1 VPELIKA
8 YVEQLQEGQETYFV
22 ADSAMYSEEN
32 LRALSEVKWVTRVP
46 ERIGLAK
53 SLEEAISVA
62 DMNERSYLVSN
73 CYFLMCEKVAI
84 DNERSHL
91 VFSCYSR
98 SSEKFA
104 LEVDV

>member
-1 VPELIKA
+1 LK
-8 YVEQLQEGQETYFV
+8 
-22 ADSAMYSEEN
+22 
-32 LRALSEVKWVTRVP
+32 KVTRVP

-84 DNERSHL
+84 EFG
-91 VFSCYSR
+91 V
-98 SSEKFA
+98 
-104 LEVDV
+104 